1 MESMSI
7 KITLASM
14 VLSIMFALV
23 FGILFENTEDDEDD
37 EVTEKNLNNMGKF
50 LKYIMTGSFVLSVVF
65 MVTFVISFVVFIF
78 NN

>member
-1 MESMSI
+1 MSI

-23 FGILFENTEDDEDD
+23 FGILTENTEDGEDD

>member
-1 MESMSI
+1 MESISI

-23 FGILFENTEDDEDD
+23 FGILTETTEDDEGSEITKD
-37 EVTEKNLNNMGKF
+37 NPNHIGKF
-50 LKYIMTGSFVLSVVF
+50 LTYIMVGSLVLSIVF

-78 NN
+78 SS

>member
-1 MESMSI
+1 MESISI

-23 FGILFENTEDDEDD
+23 FGILTETTEDDEDD

-50 LKYIMTGSFVLSVVF
+50 LKYIMAGSLVLSVVF